1 MREKILWKIFLINP
15 VFAEPEIN
23 ETKNYVVEDVEV
35 SLEKIDS
42 IKYLKNRKKK
52 EIFIIL
58 AGGLKSKNN
67 LMVLA
72 PGDIV
77 GYETVKK
84 LIEVFEID
92 KFITFLTIK

>member
-1 MREKILWKIFLINP
+1 MEERISLMRENFMENLSDKDP

-42 IKYLKNRKKK
+42 IKYLKNRKK

-58 AGGLKSKNN
+58 
-67 LMVLA
+67 V
-72 PGDIV
+72 
-77 GYETVKK
+77 
-84 LIEVFEID
+84 EV
-92 KFITFLTIK
+92 